1 MNYHNVTISAKK
13 ISQFSSV
20 AKITGL
26 ISNEQNGK
34 TELSNYQ
41 PTSDKSSAWFHSLEQ
56 LKLPSFKSFR

>member
-1 MNYHNVTISAKK
+1 MNYHNVTISAKR
-13 ISQFSSV
+13 INQFSSV

-41 PTSDKSSAWFHSLEQ
+41 PTYDKSNAWFHSL
-56 LKLPSFKSFR
+56 